1 MSTEP
6 VDKNCSSSGHWDWEE
21 VNCTLARLMARTT
34 SYYGTFLLA
43 IV

>member
-6 VDKNCSSSGHWDWEE
+6 VDKKFSSGHWDWEE